1 MSTKASS
8 PPTLHACLLS
18 LADPPWL
25 PYRIMTSLSAFIYV
39 LLLPSRPCM
48 AVPVAADEEKRRNNG
63 HTNKPFRPPGFR
75 SVRRLSAPV
84 NLAAVSGSCC

>member
-39 LLLPSRPCM
+39 LLLPSRPTKKS
-48 AVPVAADEEKRRNNG
+48 AGITATR
-63 HTNKPFRPPGFR
+63 TNRD
-75 SVRRLSAPV
+75 
-84 NLAAVSGSCC
+84 SGQCAGSLLQ